1 MAVQHRP
8 AAQHVSE
15 PRRLMF
21 IHAHPDDEASKGA
34 ATAARYARAGH
45 RVSVVTFTDGG
56 AGSVHNP
63 AMDRPEV
70 WADLAGVRARELA
83 DSLAALGVSDGVQ
96 FGYPD
101 SSHVPDYDGTSPLDP
116 DRHALAPGCFY
127 RVPFEEPLER
137 LVRLVRATRPDV
149 LVTYPPDGDC
159 PHPDH
164 RRTHELAV
172 AAFDAAADP
181 ERFPAAGPPW
191 SAAKLY
197 YTQVSNPA
205 RSQAIDA
212 ACRRNARP
220 SPFMGCAEDG
230 RVDPSTTFVEVG
242 DTLDAREQAL
252 RAHASQIDPDGP
264 WLEVPTWLLREAYPY
279 EAFTL
284 AASRVVTEL
293 PEDDLLASL
302 PTAGEPGR
310 VLRDVH
316 TVG

>member
-1 MAVQHRP
+1 MSGGIDDGGAR
-8 AAQHVSE
+8 HV
-15 PRRLMF
+15 MF
-21 IHAHPDDEASKGA
+21 VHAHPDDEASKGA

-63 AMDRPEV
+63 AMDRPEIR
-70 WADLAGVRARELA
+70 ADLAGVRSRELA
-83 DSLAALGVSDGVQ
+83 ASLRALGVKESSE

-101 SSHVPDYDGTSPLDP
+101 SSHVPGFDGTSPLDP
-116 DRHALAPGCFY
+116 QRHGLAPDCFY
-127 RVPFEEPLER
+127 RVAFDEALER
-137 LVRLVRATRPDV
+137 LVRSIRATQPDV

-164 RRTHELAV
+164 TRTHELTV

-181 ERFPAAGPPW
+181 ARFPAAGGPW
-191 SAAKLY
+191 AVAKLY

-205 RSQAIDA
+205 RSAAIDA
-212 ACRRNARP
+212 ACRRHGLA
-220 SPFMGCAEDG
+220 SPFTGCAGDDHP
-230 RVDPSTTFVEVG
+230 DPSTTFVEVA

-252 RAHASQIDPDGP
+252 LAHASQIDPLGP

-284 AASRVVTEL
+284 AASRVPVEL
-293 PEDDLLASL
+293 PEDDLLACIQRSFAPSDRSL
-302 PTAGEPGR
+302 SRA
-310 VLRDVH
+310 
-316 TVG
+316 